1 MAAEDDGFLSRWSK
15 RKAQERAGAPP
26 LAGTGVPPAAVQTM
40 APAPDGVSPPA
51 APQPVVTDPGDPPS
65 RPEASAQWTLDDV
78 RALTSESDFS
88 PFVSAEVPPE
98 VRNAAMKK
106 LFSDPAFNVM
116 DGLDIYIDDYSRPD
130 PLPAGLARQLVSAQF
145 MKLFDAP
152 PEAGDQ
158 PPQDQTPI
166 VPGPHAVPSEA
177 DGRTPTPEAGLEPGA
192 PEDAATPQKPTEP

>member
-1 MAAEDDGFLSRWSK
+1 MAVEDDGFLSRWSR
-15 RKAQERAGAPP
+15 RKAQERAGQPPAVAEANPP
-26 LAGTGVPPAAVQTM
+26 LQPAVAPGPVADRTPPH
-40 APAPDGVSPPA
+40 PAPHPVADPA
-51 APQPVVTDPGDPPS
+51 DPPLQ
-65 RPEASAQWTLDDV
+65 PESAVQWTLDDV

-152 PEAGDQ
+152 PEAGDR

-166 VPGPHAVPSEA
+166 APGPHAVPSEA

-192 PEDAATPQKPTEP
+192 PEDAVTPQKPTEP